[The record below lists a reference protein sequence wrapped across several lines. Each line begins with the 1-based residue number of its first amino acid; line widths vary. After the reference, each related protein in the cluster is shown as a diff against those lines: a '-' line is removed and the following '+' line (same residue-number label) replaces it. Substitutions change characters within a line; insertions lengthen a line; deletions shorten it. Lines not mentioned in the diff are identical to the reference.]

1 MSFYAIK
8 RHALRCGLV
17 LLGMAACTGCGAAA
31 VGAAGAAAGA
41 GAVAYANGKLDSKT
55 AGTVPVVQQATVDA
69 LNDLNLRVTGQR
81 GDAASGRVES
91 RYSDGTNLTIDLKK
105 SSSSVTDVGIRVG
118 RFGDQTRSQ
127 QVLDAINRH
136 LPSGTAMS
144 GTAGT
149 LP

>member
-1 MSFYAIK
+1 
-8 RHALRCGLV
+8 
-17 LLGMAACTGCGAAA
+17 MAACTGCGAAA
-31 VGAAGAAAGA
+31 VGAAAGA
-41 GAVAYANGKLDSKT
+41 GAVAYANGTLGSKA

-69 LNDLNLRVTGQR
+69 LNDLNLPVTGQR
-81 GDAASGRVES
+81 GDAASGQLQS

-105 SSSSVTDVGIRVG
+105 ASASVTDIGIRVG

-136 LPSGTAMS
+136 LPSGTA
-144 GTAGT
+144 TNEIVGT